1 MIKQLLARLLPQK
14 NHFHGGLHIT
24 PPRHKS
30 MSTAAPSREAVLSAE
45 YAISLRQ
52 RDGSAYLAKVAPGE
66 RVLRGQLLAE
76 PVNTQD
82 APVHAPTS
90 GTIRAI
96 ESRPEM
102 HPSNLPVPHLILDSD
117 GKDESVPPL
126 PALDPE
132 TTDADT
138 LRERIAAC
146 GIVGLGGAGFPTA
159 RKLGHPANTL
169 VINAAECEPYI
180 TCDDLQIRENA
191 ADIIHGA
198 QIAAKI
204 LGAEHIHF
212 GIEDDKPQAIA
223 ALERAAADIADP
235 RIQISSVP
243 TRYPSG
249 NARQLFELL
258 LGVRVPADKHASD
271 YGLICH
277 NSGTMKAVYDAVIR
291 GEPLTERYTT
301 ISGEGVKQPQVLR
314 IRTGAPARDL
324 IAQAGGETGDN
335 RYIIGGPM
343 MGYEI
348 ASADTPLQKTGN
360 SLLLLPAI
368 EPAEES
374 PCIRC
379 SRCAD
384 ACPMELLPQQLLWYS
399 QSDEHKRLKQYRLFD
414 CIECGI
420 CAAVCPSAI
429 PLVQYYRH
437 SKGAIRAADE
447 KARAAE
453 HARTRHEAR
462 TARLEREAAERQAQM
477 DARRAKL
484 QQNPAADKPERYTP
498 AKPAAAASPT
508 MMPPP
513 PVEGS
518 RQSSAAS
525 DDKTAAIEAAKARA
539 AARRAERLAAQNE
552 KAETST
558 APTSRTEVLP
568 PSQDALASAAG
579 EGWGGG
585 SDLHFGTNVETS
597 TNDKTAAIEAAK
609 ARAAARR
616 AERLAAQ
623 NSETA
628 APHQLPPD
636 PGKTTAIE
644 AVKARAAARKAA
656 RLAQQPLN
664 QETSAQNPQTPPQLS
679 RTTSELSQTPTGGGS
694 AAVAEPPTAAAFP
707 ADLPPSPCG
716 GGDGGGVRP
725 HTADAN
731 TATDAGRPFMAD
743 NNNVGHECP
752 TYDPATTDPAPHQLP
767 PDPDKTAA
775 IEAAKARAAAR
786 KAARLAQ
793 QPLNQE
799 TSAQHPLT
807 PPQLSR
813 TTRELSQSP
822 TGGGSAAVAEP
833 PTAAASPAALPPSPR
848 GGGDGGGVR
857 PHTTD
862 ANTATDVGRPFMADN
877 NNVGHECP
885 TYNPVTTVP
894 APHQLPSDPGKTAA
908 IEAAKARAAARRA
921 ERLAA
926 QNEKTGTSSAPTSR
940 TEVLPPSQD
949 APASAAGEGWG
960 GGSVLHSGTNAE
972 TSADVDPAPHQL
984 PPAPGKTAA
993 IEAAKAR
1000 AAARKAARLAQ
1011 QSPSKDTP
1019 ERNPQTPPQPSPTG
1033 GGSLSV
1039 AESPTAAE
1047 PSADLPPSPRGGGDG
1062 GGVRPHTADAE
1073 TSADLPP
1080 PPQRSATGEGWGGGS
1095 ALHSGTNA
1103 ETSTNVEPAPHQL
1116 PPDPGKI
1123 AAIEA
1128 AKARAAA
1135 RKAARLAQNSEA
1147 KTPANLPPS
1156 PRGGGDGGGVR
1167 LHTADANTATDAGR
1181 PFMADNNNVGHECPT
1196 YDPVT
1201 TDPAPHQLPS
1211 DPGKTTAIEAAKAR
1225 AAARK
1230 AAHLAQQPL
1239 NEKTSAQHP
1248 LTPPHPSPT
1257 GGGSL
1262 SVAEPPTVTSHPEN
1276 NKQPETPMNP
1286 NDTEQEKQSRD
1297 AKLAAARA
1305 KSAERRI
1312 AHAKLKQHMRDTAV
1326 PIRPQTDDPK

>member
-14 NHFHGGLHIT
+14 KHFHGGLHIT

-30 MSTAAPSREAVLSAE
+30 MSTGAPSRAAALSAE

-102 HPSNLPVPHLILDSD
+102 HPANQPVPHLILDSD

-126 PALDPE
+126 PALDTE
-132 TTDADT
+132 TASADE

-223 ALERAAADIADP
+223 ALERAAADLNDP
-235 RIQISSVP
+235 RIKISSVP

-258 LGVRVPADKHASD
+258 LGVRVPADQHASD

-368 EPAEES
+368 APAEES

-437 SKGAIRAADE
+437 SKGAIRAADD
-447 KARAAE
+447 KTRAAE

-498 AKPAAAASPT
+498 AKPAVAASPT

-558 APTSRTEVLP
+558 APAFRTEVLP
-568 PSQDALASAAG
+568 PSQDAPASAAG

-585 SDLHFGTNVETS
+585 SVHDSAAAAASPNDTAPAPHQLPPD
-597 TNDKTAAIEAAK
+597 NDKTTAIEAAK
-609 ARAAARR
+609 ARAA
-616 AERLAAQ
+616 
-623 NSETA
+623 
-628 APHQLPPD
+628 
-636 PGKTTAIE
+636 
-644 AVKARAAARKAA
+644 VRKAA
-656 RLAQQPLN
+656 RLAQN
-664 QETSAQNPQTPPQLS
+664 SEAKTP
-679 RTTSELSQTPTGGGS
+679 
-694 AAVAEPPTAAAFP
+694 
-707 ADLPPSPCG
+707 
-716 GGDGGGVRP
+716 
-725 HTADAN
+725 AN
-731 TATDAGRPFMAD
+731 
-743 NNNVGHECP
+743 
-752 TYDPATTDPAPHQLP
+752 
-767 PDPDKTAA
+767 
-775 IEAAKARAAAR
+775 
-786 KAARLAQ
+786 
-793 QPLNQE
+793 
-799 TSAQHPLT
+799 
-807 PPQLSR
+807 
-813 TTRELSQSP
+813 
-822 TGGGSAAVAEP
+822 
-833 PTAAASPAALPPSPR
+833 LPPSPR
-848 GGGDGGGVR
+848 GGGDRGGVR
-857 PHTTD
+857 LHTAD

-894 APHQLPSDPGKTAA
+894 APHQLPPDPGKTAA

-926 QNEKTGTSSAPTSR
+926 QNEKTGTSTAPTSR

-949 APASAAGEGWG
+949 APASAAGEGRG
-960 GGSVLHSGTNAE
+960 GGSALHSSTNAE
-972 TSADVDPAPHQL
+972 TSADVDPVPHQL
-984 PPAPGKTAA
+984 PSDPGKTAA

-1011 QSPSKDTP
+1011 QPLNQETSVQHPL
-1019 ERNPQTPPQPSPTG
+1019 TPPHPSPTG

-1039 AESPTAAE
+1039 AESPTAAAF
-1047 PSADLPPSPRGGGDG
+1047 PADLPPSPRGGGDG
-1062 GGVRPHTADAE
+1062 GGV
-1073 TSADLPP
+1073 
-1080 PPQRSATGEGWGGGS
+1080 
-1095 ALHSGTNA
+1095 
-1103 ETSTNVEPAPHQL
+1103 
-1116 PPDPGKI
+1116 
-1123 AAIEA
+1123 
-1128 AKARAAA
+1128 
-1135 RKAARLAQNSEA
+1135 
-1147 KTPANLPPS
+1147 S
-1156 PRGGGDGGGVR
+1156 P
-1167 LHTADANTATDAGR
+1167 HTADANTATDAGR

-1201 TDPAPHQLPS
+1201 TYPVPHQLPS
-1211 DPGKTTAIEAAKAR
+1211 DPGKTASIEAAKAR

-1230 AAHLAQQPL
+1230 AARLAQQ
-1239 NEKTSAQHP
+1239 TSSKDTPEQHP
-1248 LTPPHPSPT
+1248 QTPPYLSRTTRELSQSPA

-1262 SVAEPPTVTSHPEN
+1262 SVAESPTDAETSTELLPPPQRSAAGEGWGGGSALHSSTNAETSTNVKPAPHPEN

-1305 KSAERRI
+1305 KSEERRI
-1312 AHAKLKQHMRDTAV
+1312 AHAKLKQHMRDTAI
-1326 PIRPQTDDPK
+1326 PIRPQPDDPK

>member
-1 MIKQLLARLLPQK
+1 MIKALLARLLPAK
-14 NHFHGGLHIT
+14 KHFHGGLHIT

-30 MSTAAPSREAVLSAE
+30 MSTAAPSREAALSAE

-76 PVNTQD
+76 PVNSQD

-96 ESRPEM
+96 EPRPEM
-102 HPSNLPVPHLILDSD
+102 HPANQPVPHLILDSD
-117 GKDESVPPL
+117 GKDEAVPPL

-132 TTDADT
+132 TSDADT
-138 LRERIAAC
+138 LRDRIAAC

-223 ALERAAADIADP
+223 ALERAAADLNDP

-258 LGVRVPADKHASD
+258 LGVRVPADQHASD

-301 ISGEGVKQPQVLR
+301 ISGEGVNQPQVLR
-314 IRTGAPARDL
+314 IRTGAPVRDL

-368 EPAEES
+368 APAEES

-437 SKGAIRAADE
+437 SKGAIRAADD
-447 KARAAE
+447 KTRAAE
-453 HARTRHEAR
+453 HARARHEAR

-498 AKPAAAASPT
+498 AKPAVAASPT
-508 MMPPP
+508 MMPP

-552 KAETST
+552 KTETST

-616 AERLAAQ
+616 TERLAAQ

-644 AVKARAAARKAA
+644 AAKARAAARRAE
-656 RLAQQPLN
+656 RLA
-664 QETSAQNPQTPPQLS
+664 AQNEKTGTSSAPTS
-679 RTTSELSQTPTGGGS
+679 RTEVLPPSQDAPASAAGEGRGGGS
-694 AAVAEPPTAAAFP
+694 ALYSSTNAETS
-707 ADLPPSPCG
+707 AD
-716 GGDGGGVRP
+716 V
-725 HTADAN
+725 
-731 TATDAGRPFMAD
+731 
-743 NNNVGHECP
+743 
-752 TYDPATTDPAPHQLP
+752 DPVPHQLP
-767 PDPDKTAA
+767 SDPGKTAA

-799 TSAQHPLT
+799 TSVQHPLT
-807 PPQLSR
+807 PPHP
-813 TTRELSQSP
+813 SP
-822 TGGGSAAVAEP
+822 TGGGSLSVAES

-885 TYNPVTTVP
+885 TYDP
-894 APHQLPSDPGKTAA
+894 AK
-908 IEAAKARAAARRA
+908 I
-921 ERLAA
+921 
-926 QNEKTGTSSAPTSR
+926 
-940 TEVLPPSQD
+940 
-949 APASAAGEGWG
+949 
-960 GGSVLHSGTNAE
+960 
-972 TSADVDPAPHQL
+972 DPAPHQL
-984 PPAPGKTAA
+984 PPDPGKTAA

-1011 QSPSKDTP
+1011 QPLNQETSAQ
-1019 ERNPQTPPQPSPTG
+1019 NPLTPPHPSPC
-1033 GGSLSV
+1033 
-1039 AESPTAAE
+1039 
-1047 PSADLPPSPRGGGDG
+1047 GGGDG
-1062 GGVRPHTADAE
+1062 GGVRP
-1073 TSADLPP
+1073 
-1080 PPQRSATGEGWGGGS
+1080 
-1095 ALHSGTNA
+1095 
-1103 ETSTNVEPAPHQL
+1103 
-1116 PPDPGKI
+1116 
-1123 AAIEA
+1123 
-1128 AKARAAA
+1128 
-1135 RKAARLAQNSEA
+1135 
-1147 KTPANLPPS
+1147 
-1156 PRGGGDGGGVR
+1156 
-1167 LHTADANTATDAGR
+1167 HTADANTATDAGR

-1201 TDPAPHQLPS
+1201 TDPAPHQLPP
-1211 DPGKTTAIEAAKAR
+1211 DPGKTAAIEAAKAR

-1230 AAHLAQQPL
+1230 AARLAQQPLNQEISAQHPLTPPQLSRTTRELSQSPTGGGSAPVAEPPTAAAFPADLPPSPRGGGDRGGVRPHTADANTATDAGQPFMADNNNVGHECPTYDPVTTDPAPHQLPSDPGKTAAIEAAKARAAARKAARLAQQPL

-1262 SVAEPPTVTSHPEN
+1262 SVAEPPTATPHPEN

-1326 PIRPQTDDPK
+1326 PIRPQPDDRK

>member
-1 MIKQLLARLLPQK
+1 MIKKLLARLLPPK

-30 MSTAAPSREAVLSAE
+30 MSTGAPSREAALSAE

-76 PVNTQD
+76 PVNHQD

-96 ESRPEM
+96 EPRPEM
-102 HPSNLPVPHLILDSD
+102 HPANQPVPHLILASD

-126 PALDPE
+126 TALDPA
-132 TTDADT
+132 TTDADA

-223 ALERAAADIADP
+223 ALERAAADINDP
-235 RIQISSVP
+235 RLKISSVP

-258 LGVRVPADKHASD
+258 LGVRVPADQHASD

-301 ISGEGVKQPQVLR
+301 ISGEGVNQPQVLR
-314 IRTGAPARDL
+314 IRTGAPVRDL
-324 IAQAGGETGDN
+324 IAQAGGEKGDN

-343 MGYEI
+343 MGYQI
-348 ASADTPLQKTGN
+348 ISADTPLQKTGN

-368 EPAEES
+368 APAEES

-399 QSDEHKRLKQYRLFD
+399 QSDEHKRLKQYRLYD

-498 AKPAAAASPT
+498 AKETTASPADF
-508 MMPPP
+508 PPP
-513 PVEGS
+513 PMEEGQG
-518 RQSSAAS
+518 RGSSANLAAES
-525 DDKTAAIEAAKARA
+525 STDDKTATIEAAKARA
-539 AARRAERLAAQNE
+539 AARRAERLAQNGE
-552 KAETST
+552 
-558 APTSRTEVLP
+558 APKEQLP
-568 PSQDALASAAG
+568 PLQGASAPAAG

-585 SDLHFGTNVETS
+585 NVPASSANIET
-597 TNDKTAAIEAAK
+597 
-609 ARAAARR
+609 
-616 AERLAAQ
+616 
-623 NSETA
+623 
-628 APHQLPPD
+628 
-636 PGKTTAIE
+636 
-644 AVKARAAARKAA
+644 
-656 RLAQQPLN
+656 
-664 QETSAQNPQTPPQLS
+664 
-679 RTTSELSQTPTGGGS
+679 
-694 AAVAEPPTAAAFP
+694 
-707 ADLPPSPCG
+707 
-716 GGDGGGVRP
+716 
-725 HTADAN
+725 
-731 TATDAGRPFMAD
+731 
-743 NNNVGHECP
+743 
-752 TYDPATTDPAPHQLP
+752 TTD
-767 PDPDKTAA
+767 
-775 IEAAKARAAAR
+775 I
-786 KAARLAQ
+786 
-793 QPLNQE
+793 
-799 TSAQHPLT
+799 
-807 PPQLSR
+807 
-813 TTRELSQSP
+813 
-822 TGGGSAAVAEP
+822 
-833 PTAAASPAALPPSPR
+833 
-848 GGGDGGGVR
+848 
-857 PHTTD
+857 
-862 ANTATDVGRPFMADN
+862 
-877 NNVGHECP
+877 
-885 TYNPVTTVP
+885 
-894 APHQLPSDPGKTAA
+894 
-908 IEAAKARAAARRA
+908 
-921 ERLAA
+921 
-926 QNEKTGTSSAPTSR
+926 
-940 TEVLPPSQD
+940 
-949 APASAAGEGWG
+949 APASPDDA
-960 GGSVLHSGTNAE
+960 
-972 TSADVDPAPHQL
+972 
-984 PPAPGKTAA
+984 KT
-993 IEAAKAR
+993 
-1000 AAARKAARLAQ
+1000 
-1011 QSPSKDTP
+1011 
-1019 ERNPQTPPQPSPTG
+1019 
-1033 GGSLSV
+1033 
-1039 AESPTAAE
+1039 
-1047 PSADLPPSPRGGGDG
+1047 
-1062 GGVRPHTADAE
+1062 
-1073 TSADLPP
+1073 
-1080 PPQRSATGEGWGGGS
+1080 
-1095 ALHSGTNA
+1095 
-1103 ETSTNVEPAPHQL
+1103 
-1116 PPDPGKI
+1116 

-1147 KTPANLPPS
+1147 ETPTAAAS
-1156 PRGGGDGGGVR
+1156 PAEQPLSPWERGWGEGEKNEDK
-1167 LHTADANTATDAGR
+1167 
-1181 PFMADNNNVGHECPT
+1181 E
-1196 YDPVT
+1196 
-1201 TDPAPHQLPS
+1201 PAPHQLPP
-1211 DPGKTTAIEAAKAR
+1211 DDAKTAAIEAAKAR

-1230 AAHLAQQPL
+1230 AARLANQSPNNDSPL
-1239 NEKTSAQHP
+1239 QNP
-1248 LTPPHPSPT
+1248 LTPPHPSPA
-1257 GGGSL
+1257 GGGSA
-1262 SVAEPPTVTSHPEN
+1262 SMAEAPTVAERPAEPPPPLQGASAPAAGEGGGGGNVPAFSVNIETTTDTAPAPHQLPPDDAKIAAIEAAKARAAARKAARLAQN
-1276 NKQPETPMNP
+1276 GETPTGQPITLPQTEEQAETSMTP
-1286 NDTEQEKQSRD
+1286 PDNDDKTARD

-1305 KSAERRI
+1305 KSEERRI
-1312 AHAKLKQHMRDTAV
+1312 AHAKLKQHMRDTAI
-1326 PIRPQTDDPK
+1326 PIRPQPDEHQ

>member
-30 MSTAAPSREAVLSAE
+30 MSTGAPSRAAALSAE

-76 PVNTQD
+76 PVNSQD

-102 HPSNLPVPHLILDSD
+102 HPANLLVPHLILDSD

-223 ALERAAADIADP
+223 ALERAAADLNDP
-235 RIQISSVP
+235 RIKISSVP

-277 NSGTMKAVYDAVIR
+277 NSGTLKAVYDAVIR

-324 IAQAGGETGDN
+324 INQAGGETGDN

-368 EPAEES
+368 APAEES

-498 AKPAAAASPT
+498 AKETTASPADF
-508 MMPPP
+508 PPP
-513 PVEGS
+513 PMGEG
-518 RQSSAAS
+518 QGWGSSANLAAES
-525 DDKTAAIEAAKARA
+525 STDDKTATIEAAKARA
-539 AARRAERLAAQNE
+539 AARRAERLAQNGE
-552 KAETST
+552 AKTPT
-558 APTSRTEVLP
+558 AVMP
-568 PSQDALASAAG
+568 PPLQGALAPAAG

-585 SDLHFGTNVETS
+585 NVPASSANIET
-597 TNDKTAAIEAAK
+597 TTDTAP
-609 ARAAARR
+609 
-616 AERLAAQ
+616 
-623 NSETA
+623 
-628 APHQLPPD
+628 APHKLPPD
-636 PGKTTAIE
+636 DAKT
-644 AVKARAAARKAA
+644 
-656 RLAQQPLN
+656 
-664 QETSAQNPQTPPQLS
+664 
-679 RTTSELSQTPTGGGS
+679 
-694 AAVAEPPTAAAFP
+694 
-707 ADLPPSPCG
+707 
-716 GGDGGGVRP
+716 
-725 HTADAN
+725 
-731 TATDAGRPFMAD
+731 
-743 NNNVGHECP
+743 
-752 TYDPATTDPAPHQLP
+752 
-767 PDPDKTAA
+767 
-775 IEAAKARAAAR
+775 
-786 KAARLAQ
+786 
-793 QPLNQE
+793 
-799 TSAQHPLT
+799 
-807 PPQLSR
+807 
-813 TTRELSQSP
+813 
-822 TGGGSAAVAEP
+822 
-833 PTAAASPAALPPSPR
+833 
-848 GGGDGGGVR
+848 
-857 PHTTD
+857 
-862 ANTATDVGRPFMADN
+862 
-877 NNVGHECP
+877 
-885 TYNPVTTVP
+885 
-894 APHQLPSDPGKTAA
+894 
-908 IEAAKARAAARRA
+908 
-921 ERLAA
+921 
-926 QNEKTGTSSAPTSR
+926 
-940 TEVLPPSQD
+940 
-949 APASAAGEGWG
+949 
-960 GGSVLHSGTNAE
+960 
-972 TSADVDPAPHQL
+972 
-984 PPAPGKTAA
+984 
-993 IEAAKAR
+993 
-1000 AAARKAARLAQ
+1000 
-1011 QSPSKDTP
+1011 
-1019 ERNPQTPPQPSPTG
+1019 
-1033 GGSLSV
+1033 
-1039 AESPTAAE
+1039 
-1047 PSADLPPSPRGGGDG
+1047 
-1062 GGVRPHTADAE
+1062 
-1073 TSADLPP
+1073 
-1080 PPQRSATGEGWGGGS
+1080 
-1095 ALHSGTNA
+1095 
-1103 ETSTNVEPAPHQL
+1103 
-1116 PPDPGKI
+1116 

-1147 KTPANLPPS
+1147 ETPAAAAS
-1156 PRGGGDGGGVR
+1156 PAEQPLSPWERGWGEGEKNEDK
-1167 LHTADANTATDAGR
+1167 
-1181 PFMADNNNVGHECPT
+1181 E
-1196 YDPVT
+1196 
-1201 TDPAPHQLPS
+1201 PAPHQLPPDDAKTAAIEAAKARAAARRAERLAQNAEAKISTAPASPTKQPPPPVGEGRGGGSKQSSAAS
-1211 DPGKTTAIEAAKAR
+1211 DTDTAPASPDNAKTAAIEAAKAR

-1230 AAHLAQQPL
+1230 AARLAQNSEAETPAAAASPAEQPL
-1239 NEKTSAQHP
+1239 SPWERGWGEGEKNEDKEPAPHQLPPDDAKTAAIEAAKARAAARKAARLAQNSEADTAAASASPSVQPPSPVGEGGGGGNVPDFSANIETTTDTAPAPHQLPPDDAKIAAIEAAKARAAARKAARLANQSPNNDSPLQNP
-1248 LTPPHPSPT
+1248 LTPPHPSPA
-1257 GGGSL
+1257 GGGSA
-1262 SVAEPPTVTSHPEN
+1262 SMAEAPTVAETPSEPPPPLQGASAPAAGEGGGGGSVPAFSANIETTTDTAPAPHQLPPDDAKIAAIEAAKARAAARKTARLAQNSEAPTGQPITLPQTEEQAETSM
-1276 NKQPETPMNP
+1276 TPP
-1286 NDTEQEKQSRD
+1286 DNDDKTARD

-1305 KSAERRI
+1305 KSEERRI
-1312 AHAKLKQHMRDTAV
+1312 AHAKLKQHMRDTAI
-1326 PIRPQTDDPK
+1326 PIRPQPDEHQ

>member
-1 MIKQLLARLLPQK
+1 MIKKLLARLLPSK

-30 MSTAAPSREAVLSAE
+30 MSTGTPSREAALSAE

-76 PVNTQD
+76 PVNSQD

-96 ESRPEM
+96 EPRPEM
-102 HPSNLPVPHLILDSD
+102 HPANQPVPHLILASD

-126 PALDPE
+126 TALDPA
-132 TTDADT
+132 TTDADA

-223 ALERAAADIADP
+223 ALERAAADINDP
-235 RIQISSVP
+235 RLKISSVP

-258 LGVRVPADKHASD
+258 LGVRVPADQHASD

-301 ISGEGVKQPQVLR
+301 ISGEGVNQPQVLR
-314 IRTGAPARDL
+314 IRTGAPVRDL
-324 IAQAGGETGDN
+324 IAQAGGEKGDN

-343 MGYEI
+343 MGYQI
-348 ASADTPLQKTGN
+348 ISADTPLQKTGN

-368 EPAEES
+368 APAEES

-399 QSDEHKRLKQYRLFD
+399 QSDEHKRLKQYRLYD

-498 AKPAAAASPT
+498 GKTATVTPADF
-508 MMPPP
+508 PPP
-513 PVEGS
+513 PMEEG
-518 RQSSAAS
+518 QGWGSSANLAAES
-525 DDKTAAIEAAKARA
+525 STDDKTA
-539 AARRAERLAAQNE
+539 
-552 KAETST
+552 T
-558 APTSRTEVLP
+558 
-568 PSQDALASAAG
+568 
-579 EGWGGG
+579 
-585 SDLHFGTNVETS
+585 
-597 TNDKTAAIEAAK
+597 
-609 ARAAARR
+609 
-616 AERLAAQ
+616 
-623 NSETA
+623 
-628 APHQLPPD
+628 
-636 PGKTTAIE
+636 
-644 AVKARAAARKAA
+644 
-656 RLAQQPLN
+656 
-664 QETSAQNPQTPPQLS
+664 
-679 RTTSELSQTPTGGGS
+679 
-694 AAVAEPPTAAAFP
+694 
-707 ADLPPSPCG
+707 
-716 GGDGGGVRP
+716 
-725 HTADAN
+725 
-731 TATDAGRPFMAD
+731 
-743 NNNVGHECP
+743 
-752 TYDPATTDPAPHQLP
+752 
-767 PDPDKTAA
+767 

-786 KAARLAQ
+786 KAARLANQ
-793 QPLNQE
+793 SPNNDSPLQN
-799 TSAQHPLT
+799 PLT
-807 PPQLSR
+807 PPRS
-813 TTRELSQSP
+813 SP
-822 TGGGSAAVAEP
+822 AGGGSASMAEAPTVAERPAEP
-833 PTAAASPAALPPSPR
+833 PPPLQGAL
-848 GGGDGGGVR
+848 
-857 PHTTD
+857 
-862 ANTATDVGRPFMADN
+862 
-877 NNVGHECP
+877 
-885 TYNPVTTVP
+885 
-894 APHQLPSDPGKTAA
+894 AP
-908 IEAAKARAAARRA
+908 
-921 ERLAA
+921 
-926 QNEKTGTSSAPTSR
+926 
-940 TEVLPPSQD
+940 
-949 APASAAGEGWG
+949 AAGEGWG
-960 GGSVLHSGTNAE
+960 GGNVPDSSANIE
-972 TSADVDPAPHQL
+972 TTTDTAPASPDD
-984 PPAPGKTAA
+984 AKT
-993 IEAAKAR
+993 
-1000 AAARKAARLAQ
+1000 
-1011 QSPSKDTP
+1011 
-1019 ERNPQTPPQPSPTG
+1019 
-1033 GGSLSV
+1033 
-1039 AESPTAAE
+1039 
-1047 PSADLPPSPRGGGDG
+1047 
-1062 GGVRPHTADAE
+1062 
-1073 TSADLPP
+1073 
-1080 PPQRSATGEGWGGGS
+1080 
-1095 ALHSGTNA
+1095 
-1103 ETSTNVEPAPHQL
+1103 
-1116 PPDPGKI
+1116 

-1147 KTPANLPPS
+1147 ETPAAAASSAEQPLS
-1156 PRGGGDGGGVR
+1156 PWERGWGEGEKNEDK
-1167 LHTADANTATDAGR
+1167 
-1181 PFMADNNNVGHECPT
+1181 E
-1196 YDPVT
+1196 
-1201 TDPAPHQLPS
+1201 PAPHQLPP
-1211 DPGKTTAIEAAKAR
+1211 DDAKTAAIEAAKAR

-1230 AAHLAQQPL
+1230 AARIAQNSEAETPTAAASPAEQPLSPWERGWGEGEKNEDKEPAPHQLPPDDAKIAAIEAAKARAAARKAARLAQNGEAPTGQPITL
-1239 NEKTSAQHP
+1239 PQTEEQTETSM
-1248 LTPPHPSPT
+1248 TPPD
-1257 GGGSL
+1257 
-1262 SVAEPPTVTSHPEN
+1262 
-1276 NKQPETPMNP
+1276 
-1286 NDTEQEKQSRD
+1286 NDDKTARD

-1305 KSAERRI
+1305 KSEERRI
-1312 AHAKLKQHMRDTAV
+1312 AHAKLKQHMRDTAI
-1326 PIRPQTDDPK
+1326 PIRPQSDDPK

>member
-1 MIKQLLARLLPQK
+1 MIKKLLARLLPPK

-24 PPRHKS
+24 PPHHKS
-30 MSTAAPSREAVLSAE
+30 MSTGAPSREAALSAE

-76 PVNTQD
+76 PVNHQD

-96 ESRPEM
+96 EPRPEM
-102 HPSNLPVPHLILDSD
+102 HPANQPVPHLILASD

-126 PALDPE
+126 TALDPA
-132 TTDADT
+132 TTDADA

-223 ALERAAADIADP
+223 ALERAAADINDP
-235 RIQISSVP
+235 RLKISSVP

-258 LGVRVPADKHASD
+258 LGVRVPADQHASD

-301 ISGEGVKQPQVLR
+301 ISGEGVNQPQVLR
-314 IRTGAPARDL
+314 IRTGAPVRDL
-324 IAQAGGETGDN
+324 IAQAGGEKGDN

-343 MGYEI
+343 MGYQI
-348 ASADTPLQKTGN
+348 ISADTPLQKTGN

-368 EPAEES
+368 APAEES

-399 QSDEHKRLKQYRLFD
+399 QSDEHKRLKQYRLYD

-498 AKPAAAASPT
+498 AKETTASPADF
-508 MMPPP
+508 PPP
-513 PVEGS
+513 LMGEGQG
-518 RQSSAAS
+518 RGSSANLAAES
-525 DDKTAAIEAAKARA
+525 STDDKTATIEAAKARA
-539 AARRAERLAAQNE
+539 AARRAERLAQNGE
-552 KAETST
+552 
-558 APTSRTEVLP
+558 APKEQLP
-568 PSQDALASAAG
+568 PLQGASAPAAG

-585 SDLHFGTNVETS
+585 NVSDSSANIETTTDTAPAS
-597 TNDKTAAIEAAK
+597 PDDAKTATIEAAKARAAARKAARLAQNSEAETPTAVTSPAEQPLSPWERGWGEGEKNEDKEPAPHQLPPDDAKTAAIEAAK
-609 ARAAARR
+609 ARAAAR
-616 AERLAAQ
+616 
-623 NSETA
+623 
-628 APHQLPPD
+628 
-636 PGKTTAIE
+636 
-644 AVKARAAARKAA
+644 KAA
-656 RLAQQPLN
+656 RLANQSPNNDSPL
-664 QETSAQNPQTPPQLS
+664 QNPLTPPRS
-679 RTTSELSQTPTGGGS
+679 SPAGGGS
-694 AAVAEPPTAAAFP
+694 ASMAEAPTVAERPAEPPPPLQGALAPAAGEGW
-707 ADLPPSPCG
+707 G
-716 GGDGGGVRP
+716 GGNVP
-725 HTADAN
+725 ASSAN
-731 TATDAGRPFMAD
+731 IET
-743 NNNVGHECP
+743 
-752 TYDPATTDPAPHQLP
+752 TTDTAPAS
-767 PDPDKTAA
+767 PDDAKTAA

-793 QPLNQE
+793 NSEAE
-799 TSAQHPLT
+799 TPA
-807 PPQLSR
+807 
-813 TTRELSQSP
+813 
-822 TGGGSAAVAEP
+822 
-833 PTAAASPAALPPSPR
+833 AAASPAEQPLSPWER
-848 GGGDGGGVR
+848 GW
-857 PHTTD
+857 
-862 ANTATDVGRPFMADN
+862 
-877 NNVGHECP
+877 
-885 TYNPVTTVP
+885 
-894 APHQLPSDPGKTAA
+894 
-908 IEAAKARAAARRA
+908 
-921 ERLAA
+921 
-926 QNEKTGTSSAPTSR
+926 
-940 TEVLPPSQD
+940 
-949 APASAAGEGWG
+949 GEGEK
-960 GGSVLHSGTNAE
+960 NE
-972 TSADVDPAPHQL
+972 D
-984 PPAPGKTAA
+984 K
-993 IEAAKAR
+993 
-1000 AAARKAARLAQ
+1000 
-1011 QSPSKDTP
+1011 
-1019 ERNPQTPPQPSPTG
+1019 
-1033 GGSLSV
+1033 
-1039 AESPTAAE
+1039 
-1047 PSADLPPSPRGGGDG
+1047 
-1062 GGVRPHTADAE
+1062 
-1073 TSADLPP
+1073 
-1080 PPQRSATGEGWGGGS
+1080 
-1095 ALHSGTNA
+1095 
-1103 ETSTNVEPAPHQL
+1103 EPAPHQL
-1116 PPDPGKI
+1116 PPDDAKI

-1147 KTPANLPPS
+1147 DTPAASASPSVQPP
-1156 PRGGGDGGGVR
+1156 PPVGEGRGGGSKQSSAASDTD
-1167 LHTADANTATDAGR
+1167 TA
-1181 PFMADNNNVGHECPT
+1181 
-1196 YDPVT
+1196 
-1201 TDPAPHQLPS
+1201 PAPHQLPP
-1211 DPGKTTAIEAAKAR
+1211 DDAKTAAIEAAKAR

-1230 AAHLAQQPL
+1230 AARLAQNSEAETPTAVASPAEQPL
-1239 NEKTSAQHP
+1239 SPWERGWGEGEKNEDKEPAPHQLPPDDAKIAAIEAAKARAAARKTARLAQNGEA
-1248 LTPPHPSPT
+1248 PT
-1257 GGGSL
+1257 G
-1262 SVAEPPTVTSHPEN
+1262 
-1276 NKQPETPMNP
+1276 QPITLPQTEEQAETPMTP
-1286 NDTEQEKQSRD
+1286 PDNDDKTARD

-1305 KSAERRI
+1305 KSEERRI
-1312 AHAKLKQHMRDTAV
+1312 AHAKLKQHMRDTAI
-1326 PIRPQTDDPK
+1326 PIRPQPDEHQ

>member
-1 MIKQLLARLLPQK
+1 MIKKLLARLLPSK

-24 PPRHKS
+24 PPHHKN
-30 MSTAAPSREAVLSAE
+30 MSTGAPSREAALSAE

-76 PVNTQD
+76 PVNSQD

-96 ESRPEM
+96 EPRPEM
-102 HPSNLPVPHLILDSD
+102 HPANQPVPHLILESD

-126 PALDPE
+126 TALDPD

-191 ADIIHGA
+191 ADIIRGA

-204 LGAEHIHF
+204 LNAEHIHF

-223 ALERAAADIADP
+223 ALERAAADLNDP
-235 RIQISSVP
+235 RLKISSVP

-258 LGVRVPADKHASD
+258 LGVRVPADQHASD

-301 ISGEGVKQPQVLR
+301 ISGEGVNQPQVLR
-314 IRTGAPARDL
+314 IRTGAPVRDL
-324 IAQAGGETGDN
+324 IAQAGGEKGDN

-343 MGYEI
+343 MGYQI
-348 ASADTPLQKTGN
+348 ISADTPLQKTGN

-368 EPAEES
+368 APAEET

-399 QSDEHKRLKQYRLFD
+399 QSDEHKRLKQYRLYD

-498 AKPAAAASPT
+498 AKETTASPADF
-508 MMPPP
+508 PPP
-513 PVEGS
+513 PMGEG
-518 RQSSAAS
+518 QGWGSSANLAAES
-525 DDKTAAIEAAKARA
+525 STDDKTATIEAAKARA
-539 AARRAERLAAQNE
+539 AARRAERLAQNGE
-552 KAETST
+552 AKTPT
-558 APTSRTEVLP
+558 AVMP
-568 PSQDALASAAG
+568 PPLQGALAPAAG

-585 SDLHFGTNVETS
+585 NVPDSSANIET
-597 TNDKTAAIEAAK
+597 
-609 ARAAARR
+609 
-616 AERLAAQ
+616 
-623 NSETA
+623 
-628 APHQLPPD
+628 
-636 PGKTTAIE
+636 
-644 AVKARAAARKAA
+644 
-656 RLAQQPLN
+656 
-664 QETSAQNPQTPPQLS
+664 
-679 RTTSELSQTPTGGGS
+679 
-694 AAVAEPPTAAAFP
+694 
-707 ADLPPSPCG
+707 
-716 GGDGGGVRP
+716 
-725 HTADAN
+725 
-731 TATDAGRPFMAD
+731 
-743 NNNVGHECP
+743 
-752 TYDPATTDPAPHQLP
+752 TTDTAPAS
-767 PDPDKTAA
+767 PDDAKTAA

-793 QPLNQE
+793 NSEVE
-799 TSAQHPLT
+799 TPA
-807 PPQLSR
+807 
-813 TTRELSQSP
+813 
-822 TGGGSAAVAEP
+822 
-833 PTAAASPAALPPSPR
+833 AAASPAEQPLSPWER
-848 GGGDGGGVR
+848 GW
-857 PHTTD
+857 
-862 ANTATDVGRPFMADN
+862 
-877 NNVGHECP
+877 
-885 TYNPVTTVP
+885 
-894 APHQLPSDPGKTAA
+894 
-908 IEAAKARAAARRA
+908 
-921 ERLAA
+921 
-926 QNEKTGTSSAPTSR
+926 
-940 TEVLPPSQD
+940 
-949 APASAAGEGWG
+949 GEGEKNED
-960 GGSVLHSGTNAE
+960 TA
-972 TSADVDPAPHQL
+972 PAPHQL
-984 PPAPGKTAA
+984 PPDDAKIAA

-1000 AAARKAARLAQ
+1000 AAARKAARLAN
-1011 QSPSKDTP
+1011 QSPNNDSP
-1019 ERNPQTPPQPSPTG
+1019 LQNPLTPPHPSPAG
-1033 GGSLSV
+1033 GGSASMAEAPTV
-1039 AESPTAAE
+1039 AETPSE
-1047 PSADLPPSPRGGGDG
+1047 P
-1062 GGVRPHTADAE
+1062 
-1073 TSADLPP
+1073 PP
-1080 PPQRSATGEGWGGGS
+1080 PPQRIAAGEGGGGGNVPAFS
-1095 ALHSGTNA
+1095 ANI
-1103 ETSTNVEPAPHQL
+1103 ETTTDTAPAPHQL
-1116 PPDPGKI
+1116 PPDDAKT

-1147 KTPANLPPS
+1147 ETPAAAAS
-1156 PRGGGDGGGVR
+1156 PAEQPLSPWERGWGEGEKNEDKE
-1167 LHTADANTATDAGR
+1167 L
-1181 PFMADNNNVGHECPT
+1181 
-1196 YDPVT
+1196 
-1201 TDPAPHQLPS
+1201 APHQLPT
-1211 DPGKTTAIEAAKAR
+1211 DDAKTAAIEAAKAR

-1230 AAHLAQQPL
+1230 AARLAQ
-1239 NEKTSAQHP
+1239 N
-1248 LTPPHPSPT
+1248 
-1257 GGGSL
+1257 G
-1262 SVAEPPTVTSHPEN
+1262 EPPTGQPITLPQTEAQAETSM
-1276 NKQPETPMNP
+1276 TPP
-1286 NDTEQEKQSRD
+1286 DNDDKTARD

-1305 KSAERRI
+1305 KSEERRI
-1312 AHAKLKQHMRDTAV
+1312 AHAKLKQHMRDTAI
-1326 PIRPQTDDPK
+1326 PIRPQPDEHK

>member
-30 MSTAAPSREAVLSAE
+30 MSTAAPSREAALSAE

-96 ESRPEM
+96 EPRPEM
-102 HPSNLPVPHLILDSD
+102 HPANQPVPHLILDSD

-258 LGVRVPADKHASD
+258 LGVRVPADQHASD

-324 IAQAGGETGDN
+324 INQAGGETGDN

-368 EPAEES
+368 APAEES

-437 SKGAIRAADE
+437 SKGDIRAADK
-447 KARAAE
+447 KAQDAE
-453 HARTRHEAR
+453 HARARHEAR

-484 QQNPAADKPERYTP
+484 QQNPAADKPARYTP
-498 AKPAAAASPT
+498 AKLAVVASPAEIPSPVVQPPARGGESLFIAESPTVPASPT
-508 MMPPP
+508 ELPPP
-513 PVEGS
+513 PV
-518 RQSSAAS
+518 
-525 DDKTAAIEAAKARA
+525 
-539 AARRAERLAAQNE
+539 
-552 KAETST
+552 
-558 APTSRTEVLP
+558 
-568 PSQDALASAAG
+568 G
-579 EGWGGG
+579 EG
-585 SDLHFGTNVETS
+585 
-597 TNDKTAAIEAAK
+597 
-609 ARAAARR
+609 R
-616 AERLAAQ
+616 
-623 NSETA
+623 
-628 APHQLPPD
+628 
-636 PGKTTAIE
+636 
-644 AVKARAAARKAA
+644 
-656 RLAQQPLN
+656 
-664 QETSAQNPQTPPQLS
+664 
-679 RTTSELSQTPTGGGS
+679 
-694 AAVAEPPTAAAFP
+694 
-707 ADLPPSPCG
+707 
-716 GGDGGGVRP
+716 GGV
-725 HTADAN
+725 
-731 TATDAGRPFMAD
+731 
-743 NNNVGHECP
+743 
-752 TYDPATTDPAPHQLP
+752 
-767 PDPDKTAA
+767 
-775 IEAAKARAAAR
+775 
-786 KAARLAQ
+786 
-793 QPLNQE
+793 
-799 TSAQHPLT
+799 S
-807 PPQLSR
+807 
-813 TTRELSQSP
+813 
-822 TGGGSAAVAEP
+822 
-833 PTAAASPAALPPSPR
+833 
-848 GGGDGGGVR
+848 
-857 PHTTD
+857 
-862 ANTATDVGRPFMADN
+862 
-877 NNVGHECP
+877 
-885 TYNPVTTVP
+885 
-894 APHQLPSDPGKTAA
+894 
-908 IEAAKARAAARRA
+908 
-921 ERLAA
+921 
-926 QNEKTGTSSAPTSR
+926 
-940 TEVLPPSQD
+940 
-949 APASAAGEGWG
+949 
-960 GGSVLHSGTNAE
+960 
-972 TSADVDPAPHQL
+972 
-984 PPAPGKTAA
+984 
-993 IEAAKAR
+993 
-1000 AAARKAARLAQ
+1000 
-1011 QSPSKDTP
+1011 
-1019 ERNPQTPPQPSPTG
+1019 
-1033 GGSLSV
+1033 
-1039 AESPTAAE
+1039 
-1047 PSADLPPSPRGGGDG
+1047 
-1062 GGVRPHTADAE
+1062 
-1073 TSADLPP
+1073 
-1080 PPQRSATGEGWGGGS
+1080 
-1095 ALHSGTNA
+1095 
-1103 ETSTNVEPAPHQL
+1103 
-1116 PPDPGKI
+1116 
-1123 AAIEA
+1123 
-1128 AKARAAA
+1128 
-1135 RKAARLAQNSEA
+1135 
-1147 KTPANLPPS
+1147 
-1156 PRGGGDGGGVR
+1156 
-1167 LHTADANTATDAGR
+1167 LHTSLPLATHNTCKPNRT
-1181 PFMADNNNVGHECPT
+1181 
-1196 YDPVT
+1196 
-1201 TDPAPHQLPS
+1201 
-1211 DPGKTTAIEAAKAR
+1211 
-1225 AAARK
+1225 
-1230 AAHLAQQPL
+1230 
-1239 NEKTSAQHP
+1239 
-1248 LTPPHPSPT
+1248 
-1257 GGGSL
+1257 
-1262 SVAEPPTVTSHPEN
+1262 
-1276 NKQPETPMNP
+1276 NP
-1286 NDTEQEKQSRD
+1286 
-1297 AKLAAARA
+1297 
-1305 KSAERRI
+1305 
-1312 AHAKLKQHMRDTAV
+1312 
-1326 PIRPQTDDPK
+1326 

>member
-1 MIKQLLARLLPQK
+1 MIKKLLARLLPPK

-30 MSTAAPSREAVLSAE
+30 MSTGAPSREAALSAE

-76 PVNTQD
+76 PVNSQD

-96 ESRPEM
+96 EPRPEM
-102 HPSNLPVPHLILDSD
+102 HPANQPVPHLILASD

-126 PALDPE
+126 TALDPA
-132 TTDADT
+132 TTDADA

-223 ALERAAADIADP
+223 ALERAAADINDP
-235 RIQISSVP
+235 RLKISSVP

-258 LGVRVPADKHASD
+258 LGVRVPADQHASD

-301 ISGEGVKQPQVLR
+301 ISGEGVNQPQVLR
-314 IRTGAPARDL
+314 IRTGAPVRDL
-324 IAQAGGETGDN
+324 IAQAGGEKGDN

-343 MGYEI
+343 MGYQI
-348 ASADTPLQKTGN
+348 ISADTPLQKTGN

-368 EPAEES
+368 APAEEN

-399 QSDEHKRLKQYRLFD
+399 QSDEHKRLKQYRLYD

-498 AKPAAAASPT
+498 GKTATVTPADF
-508 MMPPP
+508 PPP
-513 PVEGS
+513 PMEEG
-518 RQSSAAS
+518 QGWGSSANLAAES
-525 DDKTAAIEAAKARA
+525 STDDKTATIEAAKARA
-539 AARRAERLAAQNE
+539 AARRAERLAQNGE
-552 KAETST
+552 
-558 APTSRTEVLP
+558 APKEQLP
-568 PSQDALASAAG
+568 PLQGASAPAAG

-585 SDLHFGTNVETS
+585 NVPAFSANIET
-597 TNDKTAAIEAAK
+597 
-609 ARAAARR
+609 
-616 AERLAAQ
+616 
-623 NSETA
+623 
-628 APHQLPPD
+628 
-636 PGKTTAIE
+636 
-644 AVKARAAARKAA
+644 
-656 RLAQQPLN
+656 
-664 QETSAQNPQTPPQLS
+664 
-679 RTTSELSQTPTGGGS
+679 
-694 AAVAEPPTAAAFP
+694 
-707 ADLPPSPCG
+707 
-716 GGDGGGVRP
+716 
-725 HTADAN
+725 
-731 TATDAGRPFMAD
+731 
-743 NNNVGHECP
+743 
-752 TYDPATTDPAPHQLP
+752 TTDTAPAPHQLP
-767 PDPDKTAA
+767 PDDAKT
-775 IEAAKARAAAR
+775 
-786 KAARLAQ
+786 
-793 QPLNQE
+793 
-799 TSAQHPLT
+799 
-807 PPQLSR
+807 
-813 TTRELSQSP
+813 
-822 TGGGSAAVAEP
+822 
-833 PTAAASPAALPPSPR
+833 
-848 GGGDGGGVR
+848 
-857 PHTTD
+857 
-862 ANTATDVGRPFMADN
+862 
-877 NNVGHECP
+877 
-885 TYNPVTTVP
+885 
-894 APHQLPSDPGKTAA
+894 
-908 IEAAKARAAARRA
+908 
-921 ERLAA
+921 
-926 QNEKTGTSSAPTSR
+926 
-940 TEVLPPSQD
+940 
-949 APASAAGEGWG
+949 
-960 GGSVLHSGTNAE
+960 
-972 TSADVDPAPHQL
+972 
-984 PPAPGKTAA
+984 
-993 IEAAKAR
+993 
-1000 AAARKAARLAQ
+1000 
-1011 QSPSKDTP
+1011 
-1019 ERNPQTPPQPSPTG
+1019 
-1033 GGSLSV
+1033 
-1039 AESPTAAE
+1039 
-1047 PSADLPPSPRGGGDG
+1047 
-1062 GGVRPHTADAE
+1062 
-1073 TSADLPP
+1073 
-1080 PPQRSATGEGWGGGS
+1080 
-1095 ALHSGTNA
+1095 
-1103 ETSTNVEPAPHQL
+1103 
-1116 PPDPGKI
+1116 

-1147 KTPANLPPS
+1147 ETPAAAAS
-1156 PRGGGDGGGVR
+1156 PAEQPLSPWERGWGEGEKNEDK
-1167 LHTADANTATDAGR
+1167 
-1181 PFMADNNNVGHECPT
+1181 E
-1196 YDPVT
+1196 
-1201 TDPAPHQLPS
+1201 PAPHQLPP
-1211 DPGKTTAIEAAKAR
+1211 DDAKTAAIEAAKAR

-1230 AAHLAQQPL
+1230 AARLAQNSEAETPAAAASPAEQPL
-1239 NEKTSAQHP
+1239 SPWERGWGEGEKNEDKEPAPHQLPPDDAKTAAIEAAKARAAARKAARLAQNGETP
-1248 LTPPHPSPT
+1248 TGQPITLPQTEEQAETSMTPPD
-1257 GGGSL
+1257 
-1262 SVAEPPTVTSHPEN
+1262 
-1276 NKQPETPMNP
+1276 
-1286 NDTEQEKQSRD
+1286 NDDKTARD

-1305 KSAERRI
+1305 KSEERRI
-1312 AHAKLKQHMRDTAV
+1312 AHAKLKQHMRDTAI
-1326 PIRPQTDDPK
+1326 PIRPQPDEHQ

>member
-30 MSTAAPSREAVLSAE
+30 MSTAAPSRAAALSAE

-52 RDGSAYLAKVAPGE
+52 RDGSAYLAKVAPGA

-76 PVNTQD
+76 PVNSQD

-96 ESRPEM
+96 EPRPEM
-102 HPSNLPVPHLILDSD
+102 HPANQPVPHLILDSD
-117 GKDESVPPL
+117 GKDEAVPPL
-126 PALDPE
+126 PTLDPE

-258 LGVRVPADKHASD
+258 LGVRVPADQHASD

-324 IAQAGGETGDN
+324 INQAGGETGDN

-437 SKGAIRAADE
+437 SKGAIRAADD
-447 KARAAE
+447 KTRAAE
-453 HARTRHEAR
+453 HARARHEAR

-498 AKPAAAASPT
+498 AKPAVADTATDVGRPFMADTNVGHECPT
-508 MMPPP
+508 YDPATIKTAPHQLPPD
-513 PVEGS
+513 S
-518 RQSSAAS
+518 
-525 DDKTAAIEAAKARA
+525 DKTTAIEAAKARA
-539 AARRAERLAAQNE
+539 AARRAERLAAQNDE
-552 KAETST
+552 PA
-558 APTSRTEVLP
+558 APHQLP
-568 PSQDALASAAG
+568 PDDNKTTAIEAAKARAAVRRAERLAAQNGETAAPHQLPP
-579 EGWGGG
+579 
-585 SDLHFGTNVETS
+585 DD
-597 TNDKTAAIEAAK
+597 DKTAAIEAAK

-623 NSETA
+623 NSEA
-628 APHQLPPD
+628 
-636 PGKTTAIE
+636 KT
-644 AVKARAAARKAA
+644 
-656 RLAQQPLN
+656 
-664 QETSAQNPQTPPQLS
+664 
-679 RTTSELSQTPTGGGS
+679 
-694 AAVAEPPTAAAFP
+694 P
-707 ADLPPSPCG
+707 ANLPPSPCG

-731 TATDAGRPFMAD
+731 TATDVGRPFMAD

-752 TYDPATTDPAPHQLP
+752 TYDPVTTASAPHQLP

-793 QPLNQE
+793 QPSNQE
-799 TSAQHPLT
+799 ASVQNPQT
-807 PPQLSR
+807 PPYP
-813 TTRELSQSP
+813 SP
-822 TGGGSAAVAEP
+822 TGGGSLSVAES
-833 PTAAASPAALPPSPR
+833 PTDAETSTELLPPPQR
-848 GGGDGGGVR
+848 
-857 PHTTD
+857 
-862 ANTATDVGRPFMADN
+862 
-877 NNVGHECP
+877 
-885 TYNPVTTVP
+885 
-894 APHQLPSDPGKTAA
+894 
-908 IEAAKARAAARRA
+908 
-921 ERLAA
+921 
-926 QNEKTGTSSAPTSR
+926 
-940 TEVLPPSQD
+940 
-949 APASAAGEGWG
+949 SAAGEGWG
-960 GGSVLHSGTNAE
+960 GGSALHSSTNAE
-972 TSADVDPAPHQL
+972 TSADVELAPHQL
-984 PPAPGKTAA
+984 PSESDKTAA

-1011 QSPSKDTP
+1011 Q
-1019 ERNPQTPPQPSPTG
+1019 
-1033 GGSLSV
+1033 
-1039 AESPTAAE
+1039 
-1047 PSADLPPSPRGGGDG
+1047 
-1062 GGVRPHTADAE
+1062 
-1073 TSADLPP
+1073 
-1080 PPQRSATGEGWGGGS
+1080 
-1095 ALHSGTNA
+1095 
-1103 ETSTNVEPAPHQL
+1103 
-1116 PPDPGKI
+1116 
-1123 AAIEA
+1123 
-1128 AKARAAA
+1128 
-1135 RKAARLAQNSEA
+1135 
-1147 KTPANLPPS
+1147 
-1156 PRGGGDGGGVR
+1156 
-1167 LHTADANTATDAGR
+1167 
-1181 PFMADNNNVGHECPT
+1181 
-1196 YDPVT
+1196 
-1201 TDPAPHQLPS
+1201 
-1211 DPGKTTAIEAAKAR
+1211 
-1225 AAARK
+1225 
-1230 AAHLAQQPL
+1230 PL
-1239 NEKTSAQHP
+1239 NEDAAAQHP
-1248 LTPPHPSPT
+1248 QTPPHPSPT

-1262 SVAEPPTVTSHPEN
+1262 SVAEPPTDAETSTELPPPPQRSAAGEGWGGGSVLHSGTNAETSTNVKPTPHPEN
-1276 NKQPETPMNP
+1276 NKQPETSMNP
-1286 NDTEQEKQSRD
+1286 NDTEQEKQTRD

-1305 KSAERRI
+1305 KSEERRI
-1312 AHAKLKQHMRDTAV
+1312 AHAKLKQHMRDTAI
-1326 PIRPQTDDPK
+1326 PIRPQTDDRK

>member
-1 MIKQLLARLLPQK
+1 MIKKLLARLLPPK

-30 MSTAAPSREAVLSAE
+30 MSTGAPSREAALSAE

-76 PVNTQD
+76 PVNAQD

-90 GTIRAI
+90 GAIRAI
-96 ESRPEM
+96 EPRPEM
-102 HPSNLPVPHLILDSD
+102 HPANQSVPHLILDSD

-126 PALDPE
+126 PALDIE
-132 TTDADT
+132 TASADE

-223 ALERAAADIADP
+223 ALERAATDIADP
-235 RIQISSVP
+235 RIKISSVP

-258 LGVRVPADKHASD
+258 LGVRVPADQHASD

-301 ISGEGVKQPQVLR
+301 ISGEGVNQPQVLR
-314 IRTGAPARDL
+314 IRTGAPVRDL
-324 IAQAGGETGDN
+324 IAQAGGEKGDN

-420 CAAVCPSAI
+420 CAAVCPSVI

-453 HARTRHEAR
+453 HARARHEAR

-484 QQNPAADKPERYTP
+484 QQNPAADKPARYTP
-498 AKPAAAASPT
+498 AKESTASPT
-508 MMPPP
+508 DITPPSVGQGQGSPANHATASPNIQPPP
-513 PVEGS
+513 PVGEGRGGGS
-518 RQSSAAS
+518 QQNNAAL

-558 APTSRTEVLP
+558 APASRTEVLP
-568 PSQDALASAAG
+568 PSQDAPASAAG

-585 SDLHFGTNVETS
+585 SALHSGTNTETS
-597 TNDKTAAIEAAK
+597 TNTAP
-609 ARAAARR
+609 
-616 AERLAAQ
+616 
-623 NSETA
+623 

-636 PGKTTAIE
+636 PG
-644 AVKARAAARKAA
+644 
-656 RLAQQPLN
+656 
-664 QETSAQNPQTPPQLS
+664 
-679 RTTSELSQTPTGGGS
+679 
-694 AAVAEPPTAAAFP
+694 
-707 ADLPPSPCG
+707 
-716 GGDGGGVRP
+716 
-725 HTADAN
+725 
-731 TATDAGRPFMAD
+731 
-743 NNNVGHECP
+743 
-752 TYDPATTDPAPHQLP
+752 
-767 PDPDKTAA
+767 KTAA

-799 TSAQHPLT
+799 ASTQNPQT
-807 PPQLSR
+807 PPLP
-813 TTRELSQSP
+813 SP
-822 TGGGSAAVAEP
+822 TGGGSLSVAASPAVAE
-833 PTAAASPAALPPSPR
+833 SPAALPPSPR

-857 PHTTD
+857 SHTAD
-862 ANTATDVGRPFMADN
+862 ANS
-877 NNVGHECP
+877 E
-885 TYNPVTTVP
+885 P
-894 APHQLPSDPGKTAA
+894 APHQLPPDPGKTAA

-949 APASAAGEGWG
+949 ASAPAAGEGG
-960 GGSVLHSGTNAE
+960 GGGNVPDFSANIE
-972 TSADVDPAPHQL
+972 TTTDTAPAPHQL
-984 PPAPGKTAA
+984 PPDPGKTAA

-1011 QSPSKDTP
+1011 Q
-1019 ERNPQTPPQPSPTG
+1019 
-1033 GGSLSV
+1033 
-1039 AESPTAAE
+1039 
-1047 PSADLPPSPRGGGDG
+1047 
-1062 GGVRPHTADAE
+1062 
-1073 TSADLPP
+1073 
-1080 PPQRSATGEGWGGGS
+1080 
-1095 ALHSGTNA
+1095 
-1103 ETSTNVEPAPHQL
+1103 
-1116 PPDPGKI
+1116 
-1123 AAIEA
+1123 
-1128 AKARAAA
+1128 
-1135 RKAARLAQNSEA
+1135 
-1147 KTPANLPPS
+1147 
-1156 PRGGGDGGGVR
+1156 
-1167 LHTADANTATDAGR
+1167 
-1181 PFMADNNNVGHECPT
+1181 
-1196 YDPVT
+1196 
-1201 TDPAPHQLPS
+1201 
-1211 DPGKTTAIEAAKAR
+1211 
-1225 AAARK
+1225 
-1230 AAHLAQQPL
+1230 PL
-1239 NEKTSAQHP
+1239 NEDAAAQHP
-1248 LTPPHPSPT
+1248 QTPPHPSPT

-1262 SVAEPPTVTSHPEN
+1262 SVAEPPTDAETSTEVLPPSQDALASAAGEGWGGGSVLHSSTNAETSTNVKPAPHPEN
-1276 NKQPETPMNP
+1276 NKQPETSMNP

-1305 KSAERRI
+1305 KSEERRI

-1326 PIRPQTDDPK
+1326 PIRPQPDDPK

>member
-1 MIKQLLARLLPQK
+1 MIKEFLARLLPQK

-30 MSTAAPSREAVLSAE
+30 MSTGAPSREAALSAE

-76 PVNTQD
+76 PVNHQD

-96 ESRPEM
+96 EPRPEM
-102 HPSNLPVPHLILDSD
+102 HPANLPVPHLILESD
-117 GKDESVPPL
+117 GKDEAVPPL

-223 ALERAAADIADP
+223 ALERAAADVNDP
-235 RIQISSVP
+235 RLKISSVP

-258 LGVRVPADKHASD
+258 LGVRVPADQHASD

-301 ISGEGVKQPQVLR
+301 ISGEGVNQPQVLR
-314 IRTGAPARDL
+314 IRTGAPVRDL
-324 IAQAGGETGDN
+324 IAQAGGEKGDN

-368 EPAEES
+368 APTEES

-399 QSDEHKRLKQYRLFD
+399 QSDEHRRLKQYRLYD

-498 AKPAAAASPT
+498 GKTATVTPADFPPPPMGEGQGWGSSANLAAESSTDDKTATIEAAKARAAARKAARLAQNGEADTAAASASPSVQ
-508 MMPPP
+508 PPS
-513 PVEGS
+513 PVGEGRGGGS
-518 RQSSAAS
+518 KQSSAAS
-525 DDKTAAIEAAKARA
+525 DTDTAPAPHQLPPDDTKTAAIEAAKARA
-539 AARRAERLAAQNE
+539 AARKAARLAQNSE
-552 KAETST
+552 AETPAAAASPT
-558 APTSRTEVLP
+558 EPPLSLWERGWGEGEKNEDKEPAPHQLP
-568 PSQDALASAAG
+568 PDDA
-579 EGWGGG
+579 
-585 SDLHFGTNVETS
+585 
-597 TNDKTAAIEAAK
+597 KTAAIEAAK
-609 ARAAARR
+609 ARAAAR
-616 AERLAAQ
+616 
-623 NSETA
+623 
-628 APHQLPPD
+628 
-636 PGKTTAIE
+636 
-644 AVKARAAARKAA
+644 KAA
-656 RLAQQPLN
+656 RLAQN
-664 QETSAQNPQTPPQLS
+664 SEAETS
-679 RTTSELSQTPTGGGS
+679 
-694 AAVAEPPTAAAFP
+694 TAAASP
-707 ADLPPSPCG
+707 AEQPLSPWERG
-716 GGDGGGVRP
+716 WGEGEKNEDK
-725 HTADAN
+725 
-731 TATDAGRPFMAD
+731 
-743 NNNVGHECP
+743 E
-752 TYDPATTDPAPHQLP
+752 PAPHQLP
-767 PDPDKTAA
+767 PDDAKTAA

-793 QPLNQE
+793 QPLNE
-799 TSAQHPLT
+799 EASAQN
-807 PPQLSR
+807 PP
-813 TTRELSQSP
+813 
-822 TGGGSAAVAEP
+822 
-833 PTAAASPAALPPSPR
+833 
-848 GGGDGGGVR
+848 
-857 PHTTD
+857 
-862 ANTATDVGRPFMADN
+862 
-877 NNVGHECP
+877 
-885 TYNPVTTVP
+885 
-894 APHQLPSDPGKTAA
+894 
-908 IEAAKARAAARRA
+908 
-921 ERLAA
+921 
-926 QNEKTGTSSAPTSR
+926 
-940 TEVLPPSQD
+940 
-949 APASAAGEGWG
+949 
-960 GGSVLHSGTNAE
+960 
-972 TSADVDPAPHQL
+972 
-984 PPAPGKTAA
+984 
-993 IEAAKAR
+993 
-1000 AAARKAARLAQ
+1000 
-1011 QSPSKDTP
+1011 
-1019 ERNPQTPPQPSPTG
+1019 
-1033 GGSLSV
+1033 
-1039 AESPTAAE
+1039 
-1047 PSADLPPSPRGGGDG
+1047 
-1062 GGVRPHTADAE
+1062 
-1073 TSADLPP
+1073 
-1080 PPQRSATGEGWGGGS
+1080 
-1095 ALHSGTNA
+1095 
-1103 ETSTNVEPAPHQL
+1103 
-1116 PPDPGKI
+1116 
-1123 AAIEA
+1123 
-1128 AKARAAA
+1128 
-1135 RKAARLAQNSEA
+1135 
-1147 KTPANLPPS
+1147 
-1156 PRGGGDGGGVR
+1156 
-1167 LHTADANTATDAGR
+1167 
-1181 PFMADNNNVGHECPT
+1181 
-1196 YDPVT
+1196 
-1201 TDPAPHQLPS
+1201 
-1211 DPGKTTAIEAAKAR
+1211 
-1225 AAARK
+1225 
-1230 AAHLAQQPL
+1230 
-1239 NEKTSAQHP
+1239 
-1248 LTPPHPSPT
+1248 TPPHPSPAV
-1257 GGGSL
+1257 GGSA
-1262 SVAEPPTVTSHPEN
+1262 SMAEPPTGQPITLPQTEEQAETSM
-1276 NKQPETPMNP
+1276 TPP
-1286 NDTEQEKQSRD
+1286 DNDDKTARD

-1305 KSAERRI
+1305 KSEERRI
-1312 AHAKLKQHMRDTAV
+1312 AHAKLKQHMRDTAI
-1326 PIRPQTDDPK
+1326 PIRPQSDDPK

>member
-1 MIKQLLARLLPQK
+1 MIKKLLARLLPPK

-30 MSTAAPSREAVLSAE
+30 MSTGTPSREAALSAE

-126 PALDPE
+126 PALDIE
-132 TTDADT
+132 TASADE

-223 ALERAAADIADP
+223 ALERAAADINDP
-235 RIQISSVP
+235 RLKISSVP

-258 LGVRVPADKHASD
+258 LGVRVPADQHASD

-301 ISGEGVKQPQVLR
+301 ISGEGVNQPQVLR
-314 IRTGAPARDL
+314 IRTGAPVRDL
-324 IAQAGGETGDN
+324 IAQAGGEKGDN

-343 MGYEI
+343 MGYQI
-348 ASADTPLQKTGN
+348 ISADTPLQKTGN

-368 EPAEES
+368 APAEES

-399 QSDEHKRLKQYRLFD
+399 QSDEHKRLKQYRLYD

-437 SKGAIRAADE
+437 SKGAIRAADD
-447 KARAAE
+447 KTRAAE

-498 AKPAAAASPT
+498 AKPAVAASPT

-539 AARRAERLAAQNE
+539 AARRAERLAAQNSE
-552 KAETST
+552 A
-558 APTSRTEVLP
+558 
-568 PSQDALASAAG
+568 
-579 EGWGGG
+579 
-585 SDLHFGTNVETS
+585 
-597 TNDKTAAIEAAK
+597 KT
-609 ARAAARR
+609 
-616 AERLAAQ
+616 
-623 NSETA
+623 
-628 APHQLPPD
+628 
-636 PGKTTAIE
+636 
-644 AVKARAAARKAA
+644 
-656 RLAQQPLN
+656 
-664 QETSAQNPQTPPQLS
+664 
-679 RTTSELSQTPTGGGS
+679 
-694 AAVAEPPTAAAFP
+694 P
-707 ADLPPSPCG
+707 ANLPPSPCG

-731 TATDAGRPFMAD
+731 TATD
-743 NNNVGHECP
+743 
-752 TYDPATTDPAPHQLP
+752 
-767 PDPDKTAA
+767 
-775 IEAAKARAAAR
+775 
-786 KAARLAQ
+786 
-793 QPLNQE
+793 
-799 TSAQHPLT
+799 
-807 PPQLSR
+807 
-813 TTRELSQSP
+813 
-822 TGGGSAAVAEP
+822 
-833 PTAAASPAALPPSPR
+833 
-848 GGGDGGGVR
+848 
-857 PHTTD
+857 
-862 ANTATDVGRPFMADN
+862 VGRPFMADN
-877 NNVGHECP
+877 NIGHECP

-926 QNEKTGTSSAPTSR
+926 QNEKAETSTAPASR

-960 GGSVLHSGTNAE
+960 GGSALHSGTNTETSTNTAPAPHQLPPDPGKTAAIEAAKARAAARRAERLAAQNNEATTPTAPTSPTELPPPSQDALASAAGEGWGGGSDLHFGTNVETSTNVDPAPHQLPPDSGKIAAIEAAKARAAARKAARLAQQPLNQETSVQHPLTPPHPSPTGGGSLSVAASPAVAESPAALPPSPRGGGDGGGVRPHTADAEISADLPPPPQRSAAGEGWGGGSALHSGTNAE

-984 PPAPGKTAA
+984 PPDPGKTAAIEAAKARAAARRAERLATQNNEAKTPFNLPTSPRGGGDGGGVRLHTADAETSTELLPPPQRSAAGEGWGGGTALHSSTNTETSTNVEPAPHQLPPDPGKTAA

-1011 QSPSKDTP
+1011 Q
-1019 ERNPQTPPQPSPTG
+1019 
-1033 GGSLSV
+1033 
-1039 AESPTAAE
+1039 
-1047 PSADLPPSPRGGGDG
+1047 
-1062 GGVRPHTADAE
+1062 
-1073 TSADLPP
+1073 
-1080 PPQRSATGEGWGGGS
+1080 
-1095 ALHSGTNA
+1095 
-1103 ETSTNVEPAPHQL
+1103 
-1116 PPDPGKI
+1116 
-1123 AAIEA
+1123 
-1128 AKARAAA
+1128 
-1135 RKAARLAQNSEA
+1135 
-1147 KTPANLPPS
+1147 
-1156 PRGGGDGGGVR
+1156 
-1167 LHTADANTATDAGR
+1167 
-1181 PFMADNNNVGHECPT
+1181 
-1196 YDPVT
+1196 
-1201 TDPAPHQLPS
+1201 
-1211 DPGKTTAIEAAKAR
+1211 
-1225 AAARK
+1225 
-1230 AAHLAQQPL
+1230 PL
-1239 NEKTSAQHP
+1239 NEDAAAQHP
-1248 LTPPHPSPT
+1248 QTPPHPSPT

-1262 SVAEPPTVTSHPEN
+1262 SVAEPPTDAETSTELLPPPQRSAAGEGGGGGNVPDFSANIETTTDTAPAPHQLPPDDAKTAAIEVAKARAAARKAARLAQQPLNEEASAQNPPTPPHPSPAGGGSASMAEPPTG
-1276 NKQPETPMNP
+1276 QPITLPQTEEQAETSMTPP
-1286 NDTEQEKQSRD
+1286 DNDDKTARD

-1305 KSAERRI
+1305 KSEERRI
-1312 AHAKLKQHMRDTAV
+1312 AHAKLKQHMRDTAI
-1326 PIRPQTDDPK
+1326 PIRPQPDDPT

>member
-1 MIKQLLARLLPQK
+1 MIKKLLARLLPPK

-30 MSTAAPSREAVLSAE
+30 MSTGAPSREAALSAE

-76 PVNTQD
+76 PVNSQD

-96 ESRPEM
+96 EPRPEM
-102 HPSNLPVPHLILDSD
+102 HPANQPVPHLILASD

-126 PALDPE
+126 TALDPA
-132 TTDADT
+132 TTDADA

-223 ALERAAADIADP
+223 ALERAAADINDP
-235 RIQISSVP
+235 RLKISSVP

-258 LGVRVPADKHASD
+258 LGVRVPADQHASD

-301 ISGEGVKQPQVLR
+301 ISGEGVNQPQVLR
-314 IRTGAPARDL
+314 IRTGAPVRDL
-324 IAQAGGETGDN
+324 IAQAGGEKGDN

-343 MGYEI
+343 MGYQI
-348 ASADTPLQKTGN
+348 ISADTPLQKTGN

-368 EPAEES
+368 APAEES

-399 QSDEHKRLKQYRLFD
+399 QSDEHKRLKQYRLYD

-498 AKPAAAASPT
+498 AKETTASPADF
-508 MMPPP
+508 PPP
-513 PVEGS
+513 PIEEGQG
-518 RQSSAAS
+518 RGSSANLAAES
-525 DDKTAAIEAAKARA
+525 STDDKTATIEAAKARA
-539 AARRAERLAAQNE
+539 AARRAERLAQNGE
-552 KAETST
+552 AKTPT
-558 APTSRTEVLP
+558 AVMP
-568 PSQDALASAAG
+568 PPLQGALAPAAG

-585 SDLHFGTNVETS
+585 NVPDSSANIET
-597 TNDKTAAIEAAK
+597 
-609 ARAAARR
+609 
-616 AERLAAQ
+616 
-623 NSETA
+623 
-628 APHQLPPD
+628 
-636 PGKTTAIE
+636 
-644 AVKARAAARKAA
+644 
-656 RLAQQPLN
+656 
-664 QETSAQNPQTPPQLS
+664 
-679 RTTSELSQTPTGGGS
+679 
-694 AAVAEPPTAAAFP
+694 
-707 ADLPPSPCG
+707 
-716 GGDGGGVRP
+716 
-725 HTADAN
+725 
-731 TATDAGRPFMAD
+731 
-743 NNNVGHECP
+743 
-752 TYDPATTDPAPHQLP
+752 TTD
-767 PDPDKTAA
+767 T
-775 IEAAKARAAAR
+775 
-786 KAARLAQ
+786 
-793 QPLNQE
+793 
-799 TSAQHPLT
+799 
-807 PPQLSR
+807 
-813 TTRELSQSP
+813 
-822 TGGGSAAVAEP
+822 
-833 PTAAASPAALPPSPR
+833 
-848 GGGDGGGVR
+848 
-857 PHTTD
+857 
-862 ANTATDVGRPFMADN
+862 
-877 NNVGHECP
+877 
-885 TYNPVTTVP
+885 
-894 APHQLPSDPGKTAA
+894 
-908 IEAAKARAAARRA
+908 
-921 ERLAA
+921 
-926 QNEKTGTSSAPTSR
+926 
-940 TEVLPPSQD
+940 
-949 APASAAGEGWG
+949 APASPDDA
-960 GGSVLHSGTNAE
+960 
-972 TSADVDPAPHQL
+972 
-984 PPAPGKTAA
+984 KT
-993 IEAAKAR
+993 
-1000 AAARKAARLAQ
+1000 
-1011 QSPSKDTP
+1011 
-1019 ERNPQTPPQPSPTG
+1019 
-1033 GGSLSV
+1033 
-1039 AESPTAAE
+1039 
-1047 PSADLPPSPRGGGDG
+1047 
-1062 GGVRPHTADAE
+1062 
-1073 TSADLPP
+1073 
-1080 PPQRSATGEGWGGGS
+1080 
-1095 ALHSGTNA
+1095 
-1103 ETSTNVEPAPHQL
+1103 
-1116 PPDPGKI
+1116 

-1147 KTPANLPPS
+1147 ETPTAVAS
-1156 PRGGGDGGGVR
+1156 PAEQPLSPWERGWGEGEKNEDK
-1167 LHTADANTATDAGR
+1167 
-1181 PFMADNNNVGHECPT
+1181 E
-1196 YDPVT
+1196 
-1201 TDPAPHQLPS
+1201 PAPHQLPP
-1211 DPGKTTAIEAAKAR
+1211 DDAKTAAIEAAKAR

-1230 AAHLAQQPL
+1230 AARLANQSPNNDSPL
-1239 NEKTSAQHP
+1239 QNP
-1248 LTPPHPSPT
+1248 LTPPHPSPA
-1257 GGGSL
+1257 GGGSA
-1262 SVAEPPTVTSHPEN
+1262 SIAEAPTVAERPAEPPPPPQRSAAGDGRGGGSVPAFSANIETTTDTAPAPHQLPPDDAKTAAIEAAKARAAARKAARLAQNSEADTPAASASPSVHPPPPVGEGRGGGS
-1276 NKQPETPMNP
+1276 
-1286 NDTEQEKQSRD
+1286 KQSSAASDTDTAPAPHQLLPDDAKTAAIEAAKARAAARKAARLAQNGEAPTGQPITLPQTEAQAETSMTPPDNDDKTARD

-1305 KSAERRI
+1305 KSEERRI
-1312 AHAKLKQHMRDTAV
+1312 AHAKLKQHMRDTAI
-1326 PIRPQTDDPK
+1326 PIRPQPDEHQ

>member
-1 MIKQLLARLLPQK
+1 MIKALLARLLPAK

-30 MSTAAPSREAVLSAE
+30 MSTGTPSREAALSAE

-66 RVLRGQLLAE
+66 RVLRGQILAE
-76 PVNTQD
+76 PVNSQD

-96 ESRPEM
+96 EPRPEM
-102 HPSNLPVPHLILDSD
+102 HPANLPVPHLILESD
-117 GKDESVPPL
+117 GKDEAVPPL
-126 PALDPE
+126 PTLDPE

-191 ADIIHGA
+191 ADIIRGA

-204 LGAEHIHF
+204 LGAAHIHF

-235 RIQISSVP
+235 RIKISSVP

-258 LGVRVPADKHASD
+258 LGVRVPADQHASD

-277 NSGTMKAVYDAVIR
+277 NSGTLKAVYDAVIR

-301 ISGEGVKQPQVLR
+301 ISGEGVNQPQVLR

-324 IAQAGGETGDN
+324 IAQAGGEKGDN

-399 QSDEHKRLKQYRLFD
+399 QSDEHKRLKQYRLYD

-484 QQNPAADKPERYTP
+484 QQNPAADKPARYTP
-498 AKPAAAASPT
+498 AKTTAPISPADVPSPIAVREEQGWGSPANPAAESPT
-508 MMPPP
+508 
-513 PVEGS
+513 
-518 RQSSAAS
+518 
-525 DDKTAAIEAAKARA
+525 D
-539 AARRAERLAAQNE
+539 
-552 KAETST
+552 
-558 APTSRTEVLP
+558 
-568 PSQDALASAAG
+568 
-579 EGWGGG
+579 
-585 SDLHFGTNVETS
+585 
-597 TNDKTAAIEAAK
+597 DKTAAIEAAK

-623 NSETA
+623 NSESEATTTTA
-628 APHQLPPD
+628 SPADLLPP
-636 PGKTTAIE
+636 PVGE
-644 AVKARAAARKAA
+644 GR
-656 RLAQQPLN
+656 
-664 QETSAQNPQTPPQLS
+664 
-679 RTTSELSQTPTGGGS
+679 GGGS
-694 AAVAEPPTAAAFP
+694 QQNGVAFEPEA
-707 ADLPPSPCG
+707 
-716 GGDGGGVRP
+716 
-725 HTADAN
+725 
-731 TATDAGRPFMAD
+731 
-743 NNNVGHECP
+743 
-752 TYDPATTDPAPHQLP
+752 PAPHQLP
-767 PDPDKTAA
+767 PDNDKTAA

-793 QPLNQE
+793 NGEARTPTAPAELPPPPVGEGQGWGSPANLAAE
-799 TSAQHPLT
+799 SSTDEKTAAIEAAKARAAARKAARLAQNGEAGT
-807 PPQLSR
+807 PTAPTDLPPPPVGEGQGWGSPANLAV
-813 TTRELSQSP
+813 ESP
-822 TGGGSAAVAEP
+822 TDE
-833 PTAAASPAALPPSPR
+833 
-848 GGGDGGGVR
+848 
-857 PHTTD
+857 
-862 ANTATDVGRPFMADN
+862 
-877 NNVGHECP
+877 
-885 TYNPVTTVP
+885 
-894 APHQLPSDPGKTAA
+894 KTAA

-926 QNEKTGTSSAPTSR
+926 QNSESEATTTTASPTD
-940 TEVLPPSQD
+940 LPP
-949 APASAAGEGWG
+949 PPVGEGRG
-960 GGSVLHSGTNAE
+960 GGSQQNSVASEPGAL
-972 TSADVDPAPHQL
+972 APHQL
-984 PPAPGKTAA
+984 PPDNDKTAA

-1000 AAARKAARLAQ
+1000 AVARKAARLAVQ
-1011 QSPSKDTP
+1011 K
-1019 ERNPQTPPQPSPTG
+1019 G
-1033 GGSLSV
+1033 
-1039 AESPTAAE
+1039 
-1047 PSADLPPSPRGGGDG
+1047 
-1062 GGVRPHTADAE
+1062 
-1073 TSADLPP
+1073 
-1080 PPQRSATGEGWGGGS
+1080 
-1095 ALHSGTNA
+1095 
-1103 ETSTNVEPAPHQL
+1103 
-1116 PPDPGKI
+1116 
-1123 AAIEA
+1123 
-1128 AKARAAA
+1128 
-1135 RKAARLAQNSEA
+1135 
-1147 KTPANLPPS
+1147 
-1156 PRGGGDGGGVR
+1156 
-1167 LHTADANTATDAGR
+1167 
-1181 PFMADNNNVGHECPT
+1181 
-1196 YDPVT
+1196 
-1201 TDPAPHQLPS
+1201 
-1211 DPGKTTAIEAAKAR
+1211 
-1225 AAARK
+1225 
-1230 AAHLAQQPL
+1230 
-1239 NEKTSAQHP
+1239 
-1248 LTPPHPSPT
+1248 
-1257 GGGSL
+1257 
-1262 SVAEPPTVTSHPEN
+1262 EPPTVPPSP
-1276 NKQPETPMNP
+1276 
-1286 NDTEQEKQSRD
+1286 D
-1297 AKLAAARA
+1297 
-1305 KSAERRI
+1305 
-1312 AHAKLKQHMRDTAV
+1312 
-1326 PIRPQTDDPK
+1326 

>member
-1 MIKQLLARLLPQK
+1 MIKKLLARLLPPK

-30 MSTAAPSREAVLSAE
+30 MSTGTPSREATLSAE

-76 PVNTQD
+76 PVNHQD

-96 ESRPEM
+96 EPRPEM
-102 HPSNLPVPHLILDSD
+102 HPANQPVPHLILASD

-126 PALDPE
+126 TALDPS
-132 TTDADT
+132 TTDADA

-223 ALERAAADIADP
+223 ALERAAADINDP
-235 RIQISSVP
+235 RLKISSVP

-301 ISGEGVKQPQVLR
+301 ISGEGVNQPQVLR
-314 IRTGAPARDL
+314 IRTGAPVRDL
-324 IAQAGGETGDN
+324 IAQAGGEKGDN

-343 MGYEI
+343 MGYQI
-348 ASADTPLQKTGN
+348 ISADTPLQKTGN

-368 EPAEES
+368 APAEES

-399 QSDEHKRLKQYRLFD
+399 QSDEHKRLKQYRLYD

-498 AKPAAAASPT
+498 GKTATVTPADF
-508 MMPPP
+508 PPP
-513 PVEGS
+513 LQGA
-518 RQSSAAS
+518 SA
-525 DDKTAAIEAAKARA
+525 
-539 AARRAERLAAQNE
+539 
-552 KAETST
+552 
-558 APTSRTEVLP
+558 P
-568 PSQDALASAAG
+568 AAG

-585 SDLHFGTNVETS
+585 NVPDSSANIET
-597 TNDKTAAIEAAK
+597 
-609 ARAAARR
+609 
-616 AERLAAQ
+616 
-623 NSETA
+623 
-628 APHQLPPD
+628 
-636 PGKTTAIE
+636 
-644 AVKARAAARKAA
+644 
-656 RLAQQPLN
+656 
-664 QETSAQNPQTPPQLS
+664 
-679 RTTSELSQTPTGGGS
+679 
-694 AAVAEPPTAAAFP
+694 
-707 ADLPPSPCG
+707 
-716 GGDGGGVRP
+716 
-725 HTADAN
+725 
-731 TATDAGRPFMAD
+731 
-743 NNNVGHECP
+743 
-752 TYDPATTDPAPHQLP
+752 TTD
-767 PDPDKTAA
+767 T
-775 IEAAKARAAAR
+775 
-786 KAARLAQ
+786 
-793 QPLNQE
+793 
-799 TSAQHPLT
+799 
-807 PPQLSR
+807 
-813 TTRELSQSP
+813 
-822 TGGGSAAVAEP
+822 
-833 PTAAASPAALPPSPR
+833 
-848 GGGDGGGVR
+848 
-857 PHTTD
+857 
-862 ANTATDVGRPFMADN
+862 
-877 NNVGHECP
+877 
-885 TYNPVTTVP
+885 
-894 APHQLPSDPGKTAA
+894 
-908 IEAAKARAAARRA
+908 
-921 ERLAA
+921 
-926 QNEKTGTSSAPTSR
+926 
-940 TEVLPPSQD
+940 
-949 APASAAGEGWG
+949 APASPDDA
-960 GGSVLHSGTNAE
+960 
-972 TSADVDPAPHQL
+972 
-984 PPAPGKTAA
+984 KT
-993 IEAAKAR
+993 
-1000 AAARKAARLAQ
+1000 
-1011 QSPSKDTP
+1011 
-1019 ERNPQTPPQPSPTG
+1019 
-1033 GGSLSV
+1033 
-1039 AESPTAAE
+1039 
-1047 PSADLPPSPRGGGDG
+1047 
-1062 GGVRPHTADAE
+1062 
-1073 TSADLPP
+1073 
-1080 PPQRSATGEGWGGGS
+1080 
-1095 ALHSGTNA
+1095 
-1103 ETSTNVEPAPHQL
+1103 
-1116 PPDPGKI
+1116 

-1147 KTPANLPPS
+1147 ETPAAAAS
-1156 PRGGGDGGGVR
+1156 PAEQPLSPWERGWGEGEKNEDK
-1167 LHTADANTATDAGR
+1167 
-1181 PFMADNNNVGHECPT
+1181 E
-1196 YDPVT
+1196 
-1201 TDPAPHQLPS
+1201 PAPHQLPP
-1211 DPGKTTAIEAAKAR
+1211 DDAKIAAIEAAKAR

-1230 AAHLAQQPL
+1230 AARLAQNGEAPTGQPITL
-1239 NEKTSAQHP
+1239 PQTEAQAETSM
-1248 LTPPHPSPT
+1248 TPPD
-1257 GGGSL
+1257 
-1262 SVAEPPTVTSHPEN
+1262 
-1276 NKQPETPMNP
+1276 
-1286 NDTEQEKQSRD
+1286 NDDKTARD

-1305 KSAERRI
+1305 KSEERRI
-1312 AHAKLKQHMRDTAV
+1312 AHAKLKQHMRDTAI
-1326 PIRPQTDDPK
+1326 PIRPQPDEHQ